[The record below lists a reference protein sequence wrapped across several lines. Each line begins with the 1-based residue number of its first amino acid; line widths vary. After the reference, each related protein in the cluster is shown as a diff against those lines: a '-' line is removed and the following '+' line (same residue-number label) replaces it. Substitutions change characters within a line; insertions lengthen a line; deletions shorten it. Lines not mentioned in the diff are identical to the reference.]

1 MPITL
6 LALELL
12 RQILNHVS
20 TKDQG
25 NTALVCRAWLAPS
38 REAYWGSITLCL
50 EGYAPEKLVD
60 CLKSGNTSIPRH
72 VDGIVI
78 DEAEEVEDRDEN
90 ETREW
95 QEGVV
100 AIMAH
105 FQTVSFMNVRY
116 LDLTKFPPAL
126 QDQILRPG
134 MVTATLVAGH
144 IRAARPSMLVPFL
157 LGNPKL
163 KFLGLGSFKFT
174 TSEGEADDT
183 SKGEETVLAAPS
195 QFSMSQLGHFVVFGQ
210 REGTTWSVLMPLIL
224 QQSFIEGL
232 KTLILGSANQDMTSQ
247 LITRAAPSICSLAFS
262 LDNAGKKHIL
272 PPSIVFTTEH
282 TQALTRS
289 PESVFDLGHLKSL
302 RNLSLNIPSYAAYE
316 PVLANM
322 VQTVR
327 SAPAA
332 SLEYI
337 FINTGPTMLDED
349 KQRDSAPP
357 LWEAFDAHLSRQCP
371 RFKGIVFLQLL
382 DGCLG
387 MFAAMPGAMG
397 GAFDKWKQEVLD
409 YAESKLPACKEKG
422 LLRVSQSSGEWTS
435 RAFANMDVLG

>member
-1 MPITL
+1 MPLTS
-6 LALELL
+6 LAPELL

-38 REAYWGSITLCL
+38 REAYWSSITLCL

-78 DEAEEVEDRDEN
+78 DEAEEVEDRDEE

-95 QEGVV
+95 QEGVA

-116 LDLTKFPPAL
+116 LDLTKFAPAL

-144 IRAARPSMLVPFL
+144 IRAARPSMLLPFL

-163 KFLGLGSFKFT
+163 KFLGLGSFQFS
-174 TSEGEADDT
+174 TSEAEADDVRKEGDPNVVA
-183 SKGEETVLAAPS
+183 SS
-195 QFSMSQLGHFVVFGQ
+195 QFSMNQLGHFVVFGQ
-210 REGTTWSVLMPLIL
+210 REGTAWSVLMPLLL

-232 KTLILGSANQDMTSQ
+232 KTLILGSANQDMTCQ
-247 LITRAAPSICSLAFS
+247 LITRAAPSLCSLALS
-262 LDNAGKKHIL
+262 MDNA
-272 PPSIVFTTEH
+272 
-282 TQALTRS
+282 
-289 PESVFDLGHLKSL
+289 ESVFDLGHLKSL
-302 RNLSLNIPSYAAYE
+302 RNLSLNIPAYAAYE

-337 FINTGPTMLDED
+337 FINTGPDMLGQD
-349 KQRDSAPP
+349 KQRDSASP
-357 LWEAFDAHLSRQCP
+357 LWETLDAHLSRQCP
-371 RFKGIVFLQLL
+371 RIKGIVFLQLL

-422 LLRVSQSSGEWTS
+422 LLQVSQSSGEWTS